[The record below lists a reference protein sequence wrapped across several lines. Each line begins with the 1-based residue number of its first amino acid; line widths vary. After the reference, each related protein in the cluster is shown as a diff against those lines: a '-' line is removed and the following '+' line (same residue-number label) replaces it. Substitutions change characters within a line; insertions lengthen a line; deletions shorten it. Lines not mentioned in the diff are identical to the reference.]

1 MRIRVERDASGRAE
15 VVAYDAR
22 ELFDQAV
29 AAQRG
34 EEHALALEL
43 YRRLVEEFPGSALVS
58 PALYN
63 TGLALEATG
72 DRAGAIARY
81 QELARR
87 FSGTRDAL
95 DAQLRA
101 AAVMAELGRFGDALA
116 LIDSLLASRE
126 VAGADRIELLARRG
140 HMLVETRSYPD
151 AEKALRAAIDLAGRL
166 PRAERS
172 AGTDHHRA
180 MASYYLAEIPRRQ
193 AAAQAL
199 RLPDE
204 QLRADLEAKARL
216 ILLAQERYQATIDLG
231 DLHWATASGFQMASM
246 QEDMWRSLVS
256 APVPPQLSDEEARVY
271 IDEVR
276 ALARGHLERAVEVHA
291 QTVSIADRLGAPTPW
306 SEASRV
312 RIAALSDALAREAA
326 GQGSPTGA
334 PGAGALPGGPSP
346 GGLVPSGTDPDRYV
360 PGRVEL

>member
-1 MRIRVERDASGRAE
+1 
-15 VVAYDAR
+15 
-22 ELFDQAV
+22 
-29 AAQRG
+29 
-34 EEHALALEL
+34 
-43 YRRLVEEFPGSALVS
+43 LVS

-172 AGTDHHRA
+172 AG
-180 MASYYLAEIPRRQ
+180 
-193 AAAQAL
+193 
-199 RLPDE
+199 
-204 QLRADLEAKARL
+204 
-216 ILLAQERYQATIDLG
+216 
-231 DLHWATASGFQMASM
+231 
-246 QEDMWRSLVS
+246 
-256 APVPPQLSDEEARVY
+256 
-271 IDEVR
+271 
-276 ALARGHLERAVEVHA
+276 
-291 QTVSIADRLGAPTPW
+291 
-306 SEASRV
+306 
-312 RIAALSDALAREAA
+312 
-326 GQGSPTGA
+326 
-334 PGAGALPGGPSP
+334 
-346 GGLVPSGTDPDRYV
+346 
-360 PGRVEL
+360 